1 MAREVRQV
9 GPATVVSVPASLDA
23 EALAS
28 LEGLVR
34 QLQEEAKQR
43 LVFDLSGCDHVSSE
57 GLRFFLQ
64 VARRIETQKGRFALA
79 APNNQVLRL
88 CELSGVARLVK
99 VFPSLEQAVEAVSVT
114 DRLAALAAR
123 VLSLLARGEAQA

>member
-1 MAREVRQV
+1 VAWEVRQV
-9 GPATVVSVPASLDA
+9 GEATVVPIPASLDA

-28 LEGLVR
+28 LGELVQ
-34 QLQEEAKQR
+34 QLQGEGRKR

-64 VARRIETQKGRFALA
+64 VARRIETQKGAFALA
-79 APNNQVLRL
+79 APSQQVLRL
-88 CELSGVARLVK
+88 CELSGVARLVQ
-99 VFPSLEQAVEAVSVT
+99 VFPSLEQAVQAASVT

-123 VLSLLARGEAQA
+123 VLALLARGEAQA